1 MSSKEYIDSLIKKAK
16 AAIDKIEGYNQ
27 EQVDKMVRAAGKI
40 VLDNAR
46 ALSNEAVEETHFGS
60 VESKVAKHDALG
72 VMWDYLKGK
81 KSVGVI
87 DYDPIENV
95 TTIAKPRGV
104 IAAVVPSTNPTTTS
118 AFNIMIGLKGRN
130 AIIVA
135 PHPNAKKCTKHT
147 VDLIVGELNK
157 LGAPEGLVQCIE
169 EPTIEL
175 TGLLMGAADLIIATG
190 GAGMVKAAYSSGT
203 PAYGVGQGNLQVI
216 LDEDYKEIERMVLS
230 IIGSRTYDLGVLCTG
245 EQTLYIPTAR
255 REEVLDVFK
264 AKGCYVLED
273 QSVIDKIRPI
283 IFPDNGPINRAIVGK
298 TPHAACKILGVDIP
312 EDTTLLLIELKKFG
326 KDEPLCREIMFP
338 VLRFITYDKF
348 EDACA
353 MGRTNLLIEGAG
365 HTSIIYS
372 TDRERIVYCGEQLP
386 VGRLLVEQIGA
397 AGAGCTPEN
406 GLPPTLT
413 LGGGTWGGNMISEN
427 LQYEQMYNITKVSGL
442 IKDFKTPTYEET
454 WDL

>member
-1 MSSKEYIDSLIKKAK
+1 MDSKEYIDGLVKKAK
-16 AAIDKIEGYNQ
+16 EAVDKLESYNQ
-27 EQVDKMVRAAGKI
+27 EQVDKLVRAAGKI
-40 VLDNAR
+40 IYDNSGD
-46 ALSNEAVEETHFGS
+46 LSNEAVEETHFGS
-60 VESKVAKHDALG
+60 AANKAKKHAS
-72 VMWDYLKGK
+72 MREFWNYMKGK

-87 DYDPIENV
+87 DYDPVGNV

-104 IAAVVPSTNPTTTS
+104 IASVVPSTNPTTTA

-135 PHPNAKKCTKHT
+135 PHPNAKKCTKHV
-147 VDLIVGELNK
+147 VDLINGELKK
-157 LGAPEGLVQCIE
+157 LGAPDGLVQCID
-169 EPTIEL
+169 EPTIEV
-175 TGLLMGAADLIIATG
+175 TGLLMRAADLIVATG

-216 LDEDYKEIERMVLS
+216 LDEDYKEIEKMVLS
-230 IIGSRTYDLGVLCTG
+230 IIGSRTYDFGVLCTG
-245 EQTLYIPTAR
+245 EQVLYIPKAR
-255 REEVLDVFK
+255 KQEVLDAFK

-273 QSVIDKIRPI
+273 PAAVDKIRPI

-298 TPHAACKILGVDIP
+298 TPHEAGKILGIDVP
-312 EDTTLLLIELKKFG
+312 ESAPLLLFELKKYG

-338 VLRFITYDKF
+338 VLRFITYEKF

-353 MGRTNLLIEGAG
+353 MGRANLLIEGAG

-372 TDRERIVYCGEQLP
+372 TNKDRIIYCGEQLP

-397 AGAGCTPEN
+397 ASAGNTTAN

-427 LQYEQMYNITKVSGL
+427 LEFEQMYNVTKVAGI
-442 IKDFKTPTYEET
+442 IKDAVPTTDEV
-454 WDL
+454 WD